1 MDIGFKLK
9 KSDQESPNTF
19 FGKPKSQ
26 SPTRSGS
33 SIEREIAD
41 ALTTRRRLQEKTS
54 VRKIDVE
61 EKDLKD
67 EEKEEEKVQQLRQ
80 RLIKIIEE
88 IKHMLEDEPDIA
100 MEELEWVANMKRIM
114 EKPNKED
121 EIFQTNIISTR
132 EVAKSWKSW
141 LEAIDAEVHN
151 FLEEKDILKKITR
164 KELEEI
170 QKKAAQEGCTVEI
183 IPSKLV
189 FTIKAGPQWRQM
201 QNTLDA
207 LRKL

>member
-1 MDIGFKLK
+1 M
-9 KSDQESPNTF
+9 
-19 FGKPKSQ
+19 
-26 SPTRSGS
+26 
-33 SIEREIAD
+33 
-41 ALTTRRRLQEKTS
+41 
-54 VRKIDVE
+54 
-61 EKDLKD
+61 KD

-80 RLIKIIEE
+80 RLIRIIEE

-114 EKPNKED
+114 EKSNKED

-132 EVAKSWKSW
+132 EVPKSWKSW

-170 QKKAAQEGCTVEI
+170 QKKAAQEGCAVEI

-189 FTIKAGPQWRQM
+189 FTIKAGPNGGKYKTRWMICGNYEFKKNMNIIFEAVLMPQPFGCPFGQQSVINRLVQSL
-201 QNTLDA
+201 TSRLHSSTY
-207 LRKL
+207 